1 MKNVGV
7 GSPKETLLGG
17 GVESQIF
24 FKHYYEGKNM
34 EVGYKWL
41 DQKMWR
47 KGGWKKSLV
56 SRGVSIFIGMGG
68 YNFFAET

>member
-1 MKNVGV
+1 MWGWGRK
-7 GSPKETLLGG
+7 SD
-17 GVESQIF
+17 F

>member
-1 MKNVGV
+1 MWGWGRK
-7 GSPKETLLGG
+7 SDFL
-17 GVESQIF
+17 
-24 FKHYYEGKNM
+24 KHYYEGKNM

-68 YNFFAET
+68 CNLFAET

>member
-47 KGGWKKSLV
+47 KGG
-56 SRGVSIFIGMGG
+56 
-68 YNFFAET
+68 